1 MQFHSELSESIF
13 SNIPTSLM
21 YSLSNKQAEQI
32 SPSIIRE
39 KYSDNQNNFVS
50 LKSIT
55 GGNPMQID
63 VDPSKRKSFELI
75 SLKGIVHQFWI
86 YNIFFNILDFDWFS
100 QLFRVRVVLSR
111 WTFYKIC
118 FLGTRKKCNIF
129 KVGEQSL

>member
-13 SNIPTSLM
+13 SNTPTSLM
-21 YSLSNKQAEQI
+21 YSLSIKQAEQI

-63 VDPSKRKSFELI
+63 VDPSKRKSFEPI
-75 SLKGIVHQFWI
+75 SLKGIVHQF
-86 YNIFFNILDFDWFS
+86 
-100 QLFRVRVVLSR
+100 
-111 WTFYKIC
+111 
-118 FLGTRKKCNIF
+118 
-129 KVGEQSL
+129 

>member
-63 VDPSKRKSFELI
+63 VDPLKRKSFEPI
-75 SLKGIVHQFWI
+75 SPKGIVHQF
-86 YNIFFNILDFDWFS
+86 
-100 QLFRVRVVLSR
+100 
-111 WTFYKIC
+111 
-118 FLGTRKKCNIF
+118 
-129 KVGEQSL
+129 